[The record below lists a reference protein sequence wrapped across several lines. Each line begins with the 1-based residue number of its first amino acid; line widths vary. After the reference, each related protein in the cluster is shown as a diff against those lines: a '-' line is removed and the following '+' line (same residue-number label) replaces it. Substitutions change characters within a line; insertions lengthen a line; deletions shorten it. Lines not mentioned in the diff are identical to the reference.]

1 MQCCVC
7 KQFAD
12 LFSKRAARFRW
23 PRSVACPTDRRA
35 ARLRAESPAAL
46 DQRAS
51 EILRFGNRLILG
63 SLRLLEGRN
72 ATPLHDR
79 SAASVPAEAPS
90 RTPGNPLPDQIGMTD
105 RMVSKRLTG

>member
-1 MQCCVC
+1 
-7 KQFAD
+7 
-12 LFSKRAARFRW
+12 
-23 PRSVACPTDRRA
+23 
-35 ARLRAESPAAL
+35 LRAESPAAL